1 MIRAAALLLV
11 LIPPIAAYFLGY
23 DFARRNPDE
32 HAACNHPAYR
42 ESKTRAGCARPG
54 TPAPKVGQACKQA
67 WAEYRRA
74 RPSRRD
80 VGGAS

>member
-23 DFARRNPDE
+23 DFAR
-32 HAACNHPAYR
+32 
-42 ESKTRAGCARPG
+42 
-54 TPAPKVGQACKQA
+54 
-67 WAEYRRA
+67 AEYRRA
-74 RPSRRD
+74 RPSRRA

>member
-23 DFARRNPDE
+23 DDFAR
-32 HAACNHPAYR
+32 
-42 ESKTRAGCARPG
+42 
-54 TPAPKVGQACKQA
+54 
-67 WAEYRRA
+67 AEYRRA
-74 RPSRRD
+74 RPSRRA